1 MIQSVFFVFVV
12 GGMRENVYLCGEKFE
27 NRMKESQTYDKK
39 SLRAVTGSNKA
50 NFDEIAKDCVAFANR
65 DGGHLAIGI
74 EDDQN
79 LPPSSQRISEELK
92 ETIVKRLN
100 ERTINVAIVA
110 NVVEAENGGEYID
123 LEVLRSAVSIAST
136 TKGGYFIRDNDESKP
151 IAPDDLLRA
160 ITDKPSFSWET
171 KVSLKYK
178 LGQCDHEKLV
188 NLIEKIRNSD
198 RVSSF
203 VKAKTLEEILEYYSL
218 ISEDGYLTNLG
229 VLWLG
234 TQPQRA
240 RLLYS
245 PTVQFI
251 RYDAS
256 GNKVFKQVWDDYT
269 LNPDEL
275 LENIWTSIPDWRES
289 NEISD
294 GLWRKEIPAYDEKVV
309 REVLCNSIAHRPY
322 TTRGDVFI
330 NIYPDRMV
338 VVNPG
343 RLPLGVTPENILRT
357 TVKRNKELSRL
368 FFALHIMEGEGSG
381 YDLMYETQLSLGK
394 SIPEVKEGDDYV
406 VVTIERKI
414 VSKEASRIYD
424 YMEYAYPEII
434 HNQKAMIAFGLILQ
448 EEIIPSDSLSKKLQ
462 LLETDRLRS
471 YVDILCSKNV
481 VLTRGRGKGT
491 KYYVNPEIISN
502 SRANIRTT
510 LKTIEP
516 YRLKELIR
524 QDLNFHPKSLVSEMS
539 VRLPDI
545 SYIELQ
551 KYVRKMA
558 TDGEIVYEGGRKYR
572 RYSLP

>member
-1 MIQSVFFVFVV
+1 
-12 GGMRENVYLCGEKFE
+12 
-27 NRMKESQTYDKK
+27 MKENQTWDKK
-39 SLRAVTGSNKA
+39 SLRAVIGNSKS
-50 NFDEIAKDCVAFANR
+50 FDEIAKDCVAFANKE
-65 DGGHLAIGI
+65 GGHLAIGI
-74 EDDQN
+74 EDDDEF
-79 LPPSSQRISEELK
+79 PPSTQRVDDSLK
-92 ETIVKRLN
+92 EKVVKRIN
-100 ERTINVAIVA
+100 ELTINVAIVPEIVKA
-110 NVVEAENGGEYID
+110 KNGGEYLD
-123 LEVLRSAVSIAST
+123 LEILRSAVSIAST
-136 TKGGYFIRDNDESKP
+136 TKGGYFIRDNDKSKP

-171 KVSLKYK
+171 KVSLKYR
-178 LGQCDHEKLV
+178 LGQCNKEKLA
-188 NLIEKIRNSD
+188 NLLSKIKSSD

-203 VKAKTLEEILEYYSL
+203 VKQMYDDEILEYYSL
-218 ISEDGYLTNLG
+218 VGEDGYLTNLG

-251 RYDAS
+251 RYDTN

-275 LENIWTSIPDWRES
+275 LESIWQSIPDWRES
-289 NEISD
+289 NEVSD

-330 NIYPDRMV
+330 NLYPDRME

-343 RLPLGVTPENILRT
+343 RLPLGVTPNNILRT

-368 FFALHIMEGEGSG
+368 FYALHIMEGEGSG

-394 SIPEVKEGDDYV
+394 SIPIVKEGEDSV
-406 VVTIERKI
+406 SVTIERKI

-424 YMEYAYPEII
+424 YMQYVYPEII
-434 HNQKAMIAFGLILQ
+434 EHQKAVIAFGLILQ
-448 EEIIPSDSLSKKLQ
+448 EEIISSEALSKRLQ
-462 LLETDRLRS
+462 LPESDRLRS
-471 YVDILCSKNV
+471 YVDILCAKNV
-481 VLTRGRGKGT
+481 ILTRGRGKGT
-491 KYYVNPEIISN
+491 KYYVNPKIFSY
-502 SRANIRTT
+502 SKANIQTT

-516 YRLKELIR
+516 YRLKELIL
-524 QDLNFHPKSLVSEMS
+524 QDLKYHPKSLIAEMS

-545 SYIELQ
+545 PLKELQ
-551 KYVRKMA
+551 KKVRKMT
-558 TDGEIVYEGGRKYR
+558 TDGELIYEGGRKYR
-572 RYSLP
+572 RYSLL

>member
-1 MIQSVFFVFVV
+1 
-12 GGMRENVYLCGEKFE
+12 
-27 NRMKESQTYDKK
+27 MKENQTHDKK
-39 SLRAVTGSNKA
+39 SLRAVSGKTA
-50 NFDEIAKDCVAFANR
+50 DFDEIAKDCVAFANR
-65 DGGHLAIGI
+65 DGGHLSIGI
-74 EDDQN
+74 EDNQE
-79 LPPSSQRISEELK
+79 LPPDKQRVSETLK
-92 ETIVKRLN
+92 ETVVKRIN
-100 ERTINVAIVA
+100 ERTINVAIIPC
-110 NVVEAENGGEYID
+110 VVTAENGGEYLD
-123 LEVLRSAVSIAST
+123 LEILQSVVSIAST

-151 IAPDDLLRA
+151 IAPDELLRA
-160 ITDKPSFSWET
+160 ITDKPSYSWET
-171 KVSLKYK
+171 KVTLKYK
-178 LGQCDHEKLV
+178 VEQCDLNKLDR
-188 NLIEKIRNSD
+188 LIEKIRNSD
-198 RVSSF
+198 RVSTF
-203 VKAKTLEEILEYYSL
+203 VKEKSTDEILEYYSL
-218 ISEDGYLTNLG
+218 VSDDGFLTNLG

-251 RYDAS
+251 RYDNG

-275 LENIWTSIPDWRES
+275 LTAIWNGIPDWREI
-289 NEISD
+289 NEVSD

-309 REVLCNSIAHRPY
+309 REILCNSIAHRPY

-343 RLPLGVTPENILRT
+343 RLPLGVTPNNILRT

-368 FFALHIMEGEGSG
+368 FYALHIMEGEGSG

-394 SIPEVKEGDDYV
+394 SIPMVKEGDDYV
-406 VVTIERKI
+406 TVTVERKI
-414 VSKEASRIYD
+414 VSKEASRIFD
-424 YMEYAYPEII
+424 YLQYAYPEVVG
-434 HNQKAMIAFGLILQ
+434 HQKSMIAFGLILQ
-448 EEIIPSDSLSKKLQ
+448 EEIISAELLSKKLQ
-462 LLETDRLRS
+462 LHESDRLRS
-471 YVDILCSKNV
+471 YVDILCSKNI

-502 SRANIRTT
+502 SKANIKTT

-516 YRLKELIR
+516 YRLKELIL
-524 QDLNFHPKSLVSEMS
+524 QDLKYHPHSLVSEMS

-545 SYIELQ
+545 SFTELQ
-551 KYVRKMA
+551 KHVRKMA
-558 TDGEIVYEGGRKYR
+558 ITGEVAYEGGRKYR

>member
-1 MIQSVFFVFVV
+1 
-12 GGMRENVYLCGEKFE
+12 
-27 NRMKESQTYDKK
+27 MKENQTWDKK
-39 SLRAVTGSNKA
+39 SLRAVTGNTR
-50 NFDEIAKDCVAFANR
+50 NFDEIAKDCVAFANKE
-65 DGGHLAIGI
+65 GGHLAIGI
-74 EDDQN
+74 EDDDE
-79 LPPSSQRISEELK
+79 LPQSKQRVDDSLK
-92 ETIVKRLN
+92 EHVVKRIN
-100 ERTINVAIVA
+100 ELTINVAVVPKIVK
-110 NVVEAENGGEYID
+110 AENGGEYLD
-123 LEVLRSAVSIAST
+123 LEILRSAASIAST

-178 LGQCDHEKLV
+178 LGQCDRGKLV
-188 NLIEKIRNSD
+188 SLLSKIRASD
-198 RVSSF
+198 RVSAF
-203 VKAKTLEEILEYYSL
+203 VKQKPDDEILEYYSL
-218 ISEDGYLTNLG
+218 VGEEGYMTNLG

-256 GNKVFKQVWDDYT
+256 GNKVYKQVWDDYT

-275 LENIWTSIPDWRES
+275 LESIWQSIPDWRES
-289 NEISD
+289 NEVSD

-330 NIYPDRMV
+330 NIFPDRME

-343 RLPLGVTPENILRT
+343 RLPLGVTPNNILRT

-368 FFALHIMEGEGSG
+368 FYALHIMEGEGSG

-394 SIPEVKEGDDYV
+394 SIPTVKEGEDSV
-406 VVTIERKI
+406 SVTITRKI
-414 VSKEASRIYD
+414 VSKEATRIYD
-424 YMEYAYPEII
+424 YMQYAYPEII
-434 HNQKAMIAFGLILQ
+434 EHQKAVIAFGLILQ
-448 EEIIPSDSLSKKLQ
+448 EEIVSSETLSKKLQ
-462 LLETDRLRS
+462 LPESERLRS
-471 YVDILCSKNV
+471 YVDILCTNNV

-491 KYYVNPEIISN
+491 KYYVNPKIISN
-502 SRANIRTT
+502 SKANIQTT

-516 YRLKELIR
+516 YRLKELIL
-524 QDLNFHPKSLVSEMS
+524 QDLKYHPKSLISEMT

-545 SYIELQ
+545 PFTELQ
-551 KYVRKMA
+551 NKVRRMA
-558 TDGEIVYEGGRKYR
+558 TDGELAYEGGRKYR
-572 RYSLP
+572 RYSLL

>member
-1 MIQSVFFVFVV
+1 MGEYAPF
-12 GGMRENVYLCGEKFE
+12 YL
-27 NRMKESQTYDKK
+27 
-39 SLRAVTGSNKA
+39 
-50 NFDEIAKDCVAFANR
+50 
-65 DGGHLAIGI
+65 
-74 EDDQN
+74 QN

-92 ETIVKRLN
+92 ETVVKRLN

-110 NVVEAENGGEYID
+110 NIVEAENGGQYID

-178 LGQCDHEKLV
+178 LGQCDQAKLF

-203 VKAKTLEEILEYYSL
+203 VKAKTQEEILEYYSMV
-218 ISEDGYLTNLG
+218 SEDGYLTNLG

-251 RYDAS
+251 RYDAG

-330 NIYPDRMV
+330 NIYPDKMV

-394 SIPEVKEGDDYV
+394 SVPEVKEGDDSV
-406 VVTIERKI
+406 GSNDR
-414 VSKEASRIYD
+414 
-424 YMEYAYPEII
+424 
-434 HNQKAMIAFGLILQ
+434 
-448 EEIIPSDSLSKKLQ
+448 EENCI
-462 LLETDRLRS
+462 
-471 YVDILCSKNV
+471 
-481 VLTRGRGKGT
+481 KGG
-491 KYYVNPEIISN
+491 
-502 SRANIRTT
+502 
-510 LKTIEP
+510 
-516 YRLKELIR
+516 
-524 QDLNFHPKSLVSEMS
+524 F
-539 VRLPDI
+539 
-545 SYIELQ
+545 SYI
-551 KYVRKMA
+551 
-558 TDGEIVYEGGRKYR
+558 
-572 RYSLP
+572 

>member
-1 MIQSVFFVFVV
+1 
-12 GGMRENVYLCGEKFE
+12 
-27 NRMKESQTYDKK
+27 MKENQTYDKK
-39 SLRAVTGSNKA
+39 SLRAVIGKLA
-50 NFDEIAKDCVAFANR
+50 GIDEIVKDCVAFANR
-65 DGGHLAIGI
+65 EGGHLAIGI
-74 EDDQN
+74 EDDEE
-79 LPPSSQRISEELK
+79 LPPVTQRITEELK
-92 ETIVKRLN
+92 EKVVKRIN
-100 ERTINVAIVA
+100 ELTINVAILPQIITS
-110 NVVEAENGGEYID
+110 ENGGEYLD
-123 LEVLRSAVSIAST
+123 LEVLRSSVSIAST
-136 TKGGYFIRDNDESKP
+136 TKGGYFIRDNDSSKP

-160 ITDKPSFSWET
+160 ITDKPSYSWET
-171 KVSLKYK
+171 KVSLKYRAE
-178 LGQCDHEKLV
+178 QCDKEKFQSL
-188 NLIEKIRNSD
+188 LKKIRASD

-203 VKAKTLEEILEYYSL
+203 VKEMADEEILEYYSL
-218 ISEDGYLTNLG
+218 VGEDGYMTNLG

-245 PTVQFI
+245 PTVQYI
-251 RYDAS
+251 RYDAG

-269 LNPDEL
+269 MNPDEL
-275 LENIWTSIPDWRES
+275 LEDIWKSVPDWRES

-343 RLPLGVTPENILRT
+343 RLPLGVTPNNILRT

-368 FFALHIMEGEGSG
+368 FYALHIMEGEGSG

-394 SIPEVKEGDDYV
+394 SLPVVKEGEDSV
-406 VVTIERKI
+406 SVTVARKI

-424 YMEYAYPEII
+424 YLQNAYPEII
-434 HNQKAMIAFGLILQ
+434 ERQKAMIAFGIILQ
-448 EEIIPSDSLSKKLQ
+448 EEIISSEALSKKLQ
-462 LLETDRLRS
+462 LPESDRLRS
-471 YVDILCSKNV
+471 YVDLLCSKNIV
-481 VLTRGRGKGT
+481 QTRGRGKGT
-491 KYYVNPEIISN
+491 KYFVNPEIITN
-502 SRANIRTT
+502 SKANIQTT

-524 QDLNFHPKSLVSEMS
+524 QDLKYHPKSLVSEMS

-545 SYIELQ
+545 PFSELQ
-551 KYVRKMA
+551 KKVRKMA
-558 TDGEIVYEGGRKYR
+558 LDAELVYEGGRKYR